1 MAELDRRVRRTR
13 RLLQEALVAL
23 IEERGYERLTVQEV
37 LDRADVGRSTFYS
50 HFRDKDS
57 LFMSCFDDLRDDLR
71 SELDAITEG
80 HAGPAGAR
88 PVAVIF
94 AHADRN
100 RPVYRAVCGR
110 AGGTAFTHRLQRLFA
125 GLLHEHLASAGTR
138 LPVELV
144 AEFHAGALL
153 GALVWWVRQDFP
165 YGPKEMAEMCRQLT
179 AAGVQAGLEREH
191 N

>member
-1 MAELDRRVRRTR
+1 
-13 RLLQEALVAL
+13 
-23 IEERGYERLTVQEV
+23 
-37 LDRADVGRSTFYS
+37 
-50 HFRDKDS
+50 
-57 LFMSCFDDLRDDLR
+57 SCFDDLRDDLR